1 MRMIVATL
9 SETLNDRYYFTTF
22 DLSSGYHHIKIHLKC
37 CKFLGFEWTFEDGCT
52 KYYQFFVLPFG
63 LSSACYVKHWRGI
76 DIKAIIF
83 IDDGIVATL
92 SFRLAKTASEVVKN
106 DRFSAG
112 FVINVEKS
120 DFNPKTKGKWLGTII
135 DTAEMT
141 FTVPIEK
148 INKLLAD
155 IQNILKQNFFA
166 PTQLAKLAGQLS
178 SMHLAIGIL
187 VRQFTRNIYHKIKNR
202 ASWYEP
208 KIISKESKEEL

>member
-1 MRMIVATL
+1 MIVATL

-22 DLSSGYHHIKIHLKC
+22 GLSSGYHHIKIHLKC
-37 CKFLGFEWTFEDGCT
+37 CKFLGFEWIFEDGCT
-52 KYYQFFVLPFG
+52 KYYQFFVLRFG
-63 LSSACYVKHWRGI
+63 LSSACYLKHWRGI

-92 SFRLAKTASEVVKN
+92 SFKLAKTASEVVKN

-120 DFNPKTKGKWLGTII
+120 DFNPKTKEKWLGTII
-135 DTAEMT
+135 DTVEMT

-166 PTQLAKLAGQLS
+166 PTQLAKLAG
-178 SMHLAIGIL
+178 
-187 VRQFTRNIYHKIKNR
+187 
-202 ASWYEP
+202 
-208 KIISKESKEEL
+208 